1 MILQEYT
8 PSNRSPHGYIVV
20 KCTNFD
26 ECGEYVEG
34 REDFILNPNILLKC
48 FNCKQARKRRAAL
61 MRSRKIS
68 TERKLATKKKR
79 G

>member
-26 ECGEYVEG
+26 ECGEYIRR
-34 REDFILNPNILLKC
+34 REDFVLNPKKLLKC
-48 FNCKQARKRRAAL
+48 SNCKQARKRKAAFA
-61 MRSRKIS
+61 RS
-68 TERKLATKKKR
+68 KKQLK
-79 G
+79 